1 MRASVAVETVGFL
14 GLVVSVV
21 SLSSIVVSSFLV
33 QKYEKPVFSDDDH
46 MKLYAKSKKVFSS
59 QQLHALK
66 ALYAWRDKT
75 ARVADESIG

>member
-1 MRASVAVETVGFL
+1 MVASVVSL
-14 GLVVSVV
+14 SSIVVSVV
-21 SLSSIVVSSFLV
+21 SLSCIVVSSFLV

-46 MKLYAKSKKVFSS
+46 MKLYAKSKKVFNS